1 MTQTLIRLIAVV
13 AVLAV
18 VTPTFAGNI
27 DPPAGPVDPSMKTLV
42 EVEPRI
48 IVNAENTPGDADSV
62 FRIASSGS
70 YYLVGNITVL
80 LAESAIEIAADDVT
94 LDLMGFKI
102 RGFDA
107 GTLSGIR
114 VPSGARN
121 VLIRNGTIQGF
132 GDYGIEFASLSESC
146 AIESVRISDCGRSGM
161 RLIGDSFRVIGC
173 SVKSNGERGMF
184 VGGRSVVRECT
195 AFSNGDDGIFVGG
208 GSVVVECTSAENTGS
223 PSNPEDTAGIEVG
236 LYTVVSRCAVWDNSG
251 DGIHATSGSLVES
264 CTSRLNDRH
273 GIYMQSSGV
282 VRGNTCHGNGVALSG
297 AGVHVDGIDARVE
310 GNHCQSNQFGIRVA
324 GTRSIIVGNSCIGSL
339 STIDYDIA
347 VDNHY
352 GPIIDLGGA
361 AAPAVFGGSAAGVLG
376 TSDPWANYS
385 R

>member
-1 MTQTLIRLIAVV
+1 MTQTPIRSIAVV
-13 AVLAV
+13 AVLAT
-18 VTPTFAGNI
+18 VTPTFAGDL
-27 DPPAGPVDPSMKTLV
+27 DPPGGVVSETMKTLV
-42 EVEPRI
+42 EVEPRT

-70 YYLVGNITVL
+70 YYLQGNITVITG
-80 LAESAIEIAADDVT
+80 ESCIEIAADDVT
-94 LDLMGFKI
+94 LDLMGFEI

-121 VLIRNGTIQGF
+121 ILIRNGTIQGF

-146 AIESVRISDCGRSGM
+146 AIENVRISDCGRSGM

-195 AFSNGDDGIFVGG
+195 AFSNGDDGIYVGG

-264 CTSRLNDRH
+264 CTARLNDRH

-282 VRGNTCHGNGVALSG
+282 VRGNTCHSNGVALTG
-297 AGVHVDGIDARVE
+297 AGIYVEGSEARVE
-310 GNHCQSNQFGIRVA
+310 GNHCRANHRGIRVDGA
-324 GTRSIIVGNSCIGSL
+324 ECVIVGNTCAASL
-339 STIDYDIA
+339 VLEYELA
-347 VDNHY
+347 ANNFH
-352 GPIIDLGGA
+352 GPIIDLAGA
-361 AAPAVFGGSAAGVLG
+361 ATPAVSGSAALGVMG
-376 TSDPWANYS
+376 SSDPWANFS
-385 R
+385 H